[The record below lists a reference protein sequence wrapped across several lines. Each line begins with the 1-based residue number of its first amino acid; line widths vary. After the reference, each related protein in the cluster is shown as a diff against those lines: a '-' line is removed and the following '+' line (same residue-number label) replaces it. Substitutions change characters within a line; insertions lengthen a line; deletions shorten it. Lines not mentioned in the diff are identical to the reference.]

1 MNLELLTKEAFFVI
15 GYISFIFI
23 VFLSIIVSC
32 IKISNTSIKK
42 FIQEYNKPDLDST
55 IND

>member
-1 MNLELLTKEAFFVI
+1 MNLDLLTKEAFFVI

-42 FIQEYNKPDLDST
+42 FIKEYNKPDLDST
-55 IND
+55 SND